1 MEFDRLVVSF
11 LVDEVVGGF
20 FISVPPGHVACV
32 YDRGRGVLPRVWG
45 PGLHFK
51 IPFWQ
56 VAKLFN
62 AQILEYSIREGFDF
76 SRNKEAL
83 GDQQV
88 HTSTKDGQDISIEG
102 SVLFRIDR
110 DNAPE
115 LWENL
120 GENVVS
126 KVVRPVSRSKIA
138 SLFSDMTLTEI
149 KQNRGRVEQL
159 VMDHLNQYFQDRGL
173 NCEGF
178 LLSRVRLVRDG
189 DHDEVVVSRSDERS
203 HEGEMRY
210 DHYQPMPGY
219 GPYPGHY
226 QQPQS
231 ARRSGNQPDSHSDT
245 AQHGSRQSDAEDRDK
260 RGEVTVHHHSDSV
273 VE

>member
-1 MEFDRLVVSF
+1 MEFDKLVVSF

-62 AQILEYSIREGFDF
+62 AQILEYSIREGFNF
-76 SRNKEAL
+76 AGNKEAL
-83 GDQQV
+83 GDEPIN
-88 HTSTKDGQDISIEG
+88 TSTFDGQDITVEG

-110 DNAPE
+110 RNAPE
-115 LWENL
+115 LWENI

-126 KVVRPVSRSKIA
+126 KLVRPTARSRIA
-138 SLFSDMTLTEI
+138 SVFAGLALDQI
-149 KQNRGRVEQL
+149 KHNRNQVEDTVKQEL
-159 VMDHLNQYFQDRGL
+159 SNYFADRGI

-178 LLSRVRLVRDG
+178 LLSRVSVVKG
-189 DHDEVVVSRSDERS
+189 DLKEEVVKVE
-203 HEGEMRY
+203 EPEMLVETEVPFE
-210 DHYQPMPGY
+210 H
-219 GPYPGHY
+219 
-226 QQPQS
+226 
-231 ARRSGNQPDSHSDT
+231 
-245 AQHGSRQSDAEDRDK
+245 AEPA
-260 RGEVTVHHHSDSV
+260 
-273 VE
+273 

>member
-1 MEFDRLVVSF
+1 MDFDKLVVSF

-45 PGLHFK
+45 PGLHLK

-62 AQILEYSIREGFDF
+62 SQILEYSIRKGFDI
-76 SRNKEAL
+76 SLNKEAL
-83 GDQQV
+83 GDEPIM
-88 HTSTKDGQDISIEG
+88 TSTSDRKDVQVEG

-120 GENVVS
+120 GENLVS
-126 KVVRPVSRSKIA
+126 KVVRPYSRSRIA
-138 SLFSDMTLTEI
+138 SVFSNLTLDQI
-149 KQNRGRVEQL
+149 KQNRSQIEGL
-159 VMDHLNQYFQDRGL
+159 VKDDLNQYFKDKGL

-178 LLSRVRLVRDG
+178 LLSEVRISSKEGKTKTVFKQK
-189 DHDEVVVSRSDERS
+189 EVVPASESKKE
-203 HEGEMRY
+203 E
-210 DHYQPMPGY
+210 
-219 GPYPGHY
+219 
-226 QQPQS
+226 
-231 ARRSGNQPDSHSDT
+231 
-245 AQHGSRQSDAEDRDK
+245 
-260 RGEVTVHHHSDSV
+260 
-273 VE
+273 